1 MIRRLSLDS
10 PFLLSPALLLT
21 VALLL
26 TGCTSAQ
33 PVPAPAD
40 DPAAASPSPTAQT
53 ARWLAAHRD
62 QGPLLRAFLH
72 AMPKGGDLHTHLTGA
87 VYAESYLQWAA
98 EQNLCARFPPGRIVS
113 CSSDAAAPAIPMDSV
128 LASAEQ
134 TDRLIDAL
142 SIRNLD
148 ARPRVT
154 GREQFFA
161 TFGRF
166 RAVYA
171 DRPARTGDAIAELVR
186 RAAAQNVHH
195 VEIILF
201 DDARTATGRA
211 VDSIAATVA
220 YTDDWALLRDRLL
233 DAGVRDAV
241 ARGQS
246 FLDRVTARADSLLGC
261 GDDPRPEACRVTRR
275 YRMHAVRV
283 LPRTAVFARLLYG
296 IERAVDDPRVEAVD
310 MVAPEDHRV
319 ALRNYDRHLQMLSF
333 LRRAAGTDA
342 DGDSVHVGL
351 HAGEL
356 TTGLVPPEHL
366 RDHVWDALTIAGAD
380 RVGHAVDV
388 GTERDT
394 RALLRKMSRENIAV
408 EVCLTSND
416 VILGVDGSEHPL
428 PTFLDAGVP
437 VVLATDDEGVSRIDL
452 THEYV
457 RAATTYDLDYRTLKR
472 LSRNSLHYAFLDG
485 SSLWRSRSYE
495 SYAEPC
501 RDADPAA
508 DTVPEA
514 CRAFLDDSAKA
525 AAEWRLERA
534 FARFESSYTD

>member
-1 MIRRLSLDS
+1 MIRR
-10 PFLLSPALLLT
+10 FLLA

-26 TGCTSAQ
+26 TGCTSTR
-33 PVPAPAD
+33 PVPSSPDGAAPA
-40 DPAAASPSPTAQT
+40 SSSPTAQT
-53 ARWLAAHRD
+53 ARYLEAHRD
-62 QGPLLRAFLH
+62 QGPLLRNFLQQ
-72 AMPKGGDLHTHLTGA
+72 MPKGGDLHTHLTGA
-87 VYAESYLQWAA
+87 VYAESYLEWAA
-98 EQNLCARFPPGRIVS
+98 EQDLCARLDPGRIVS
-113 CSSDAAAPAIPMDSV
+113 CSSDATAPTVPMDSV
-128 LASAEQ
+128 LASAER
-134 TDRLIDAL
+134 TDRMIDAL

-148 ARPRVT
+148 ARPRTT

-161 TFGRF
+161 TFSRF

-211 VDSIAATVA
+211 VDSIAATVS
-220 YTDDWALLRDRLL
+220 YTDDWALLRERLL
-233 DAGVRDAV
+233 DAGVREAV
-241 ARGQS
+241 TRGES

-261 GDDPRPEACRVTRR
+261 SNDPLPEACRVTRR

-283 LPRTAVFARLLYG
+283 LPKTAVFARLLYG
-296 IERAVDDPRVEAVD
+296 IERAVEDPRVEAVD
-310 MVAPEDHRV
+310 MVAPEDHRI

-394 RALLRKMSRENIAV
+394 RALLDRMRRDEVAV

-416 VILGVDGSEHPL
+416 VILGVDGREHPL

-501 RDADPAA
+501 RDADPTA
-508 DTVPEA
+508 DAVPEA
-514 CRAFLDDSAKA
+514 CRAFLDGNAKA

-534 FARFESSYTD
+534 FARFESSYAD